1 MNETGQRNE
10 VVAVEIPRTNPTMAD
25 VATAAGVSHQTVSRV
40 LNNPASVPP
49 RTRDRVQDAV
59 ARLGYHRNM
68 TARALATGN
77 THTIGVLITSATFAG
92 PSGTLMGIEK
102 TARAAGYWVSMA
114 GLDSDNPRE
123 AQDAFSHFINQGVTG
138 IIAIIQTQSAL
149 DATLDASLP
158 MPVAFVTSGFVPDSQ
173 PCVDF
178 DQADAVR
185 QVMSILRGLGHT
197 QVAHISGPLDDLHAA
212 IRKTV
217 WQESLVK
224 GLDNQ
229 AMCQIGDWS
238 AASGYRATLDLLAAN
253 QMLTAIFAGNDQMAL
268 GALRALGDAGLDVP
282 RDMSIVGF
290 DDSVGSDN
298 SIPPLTTIRQNRHAL
313 GQVAVELL
321 LAAIEGQPAQH
332 LRIPAELVLRASTG
346 APNN

>member
-1 MNETGQRNE
+1 MTDAGQRNE

-77 THTIGVLITSATFAG
+77 TRTIGVLITSATFAG

-102 TARAAGYWVSMA
+102 TARSAGYWVSMA
-114 GLDSDNPRE
+114 GLDSDDPHE

-138 IIAIIQTQSAL
+138 IIAIIQTQAAL
-149 DATLDASLP
+149 DATLGASLP
-158 MPVAFVTSGFVPDSQ
+158 MPVAFVTSGFVPDSM

-185 QVMSILRGLGHT
+185 QVMSIMRGLGHT

-217 WQESLVK
+217 WQESLVE
-224 GLDNQ
+224 GLDDQ
-229 AMCQIGDWS
+229 AMCQIGDWT

-253 QMLTAIFAGNDQMAL
+253 PALTAIFAGNDQMAF
-268 GALRALGDAGLDVP
+268 GALRAHTAGGAGLA
-282 RDMSIVGF
+282 SNSS
-290 DDSVGSDN
+290 SVARYTAGTA
-298 SIPPLTTIRQNRHAL
+298 PFTIRH
-313 GQVAVELL
+313 
-321 LAAIEGQPAQH
+321 LAG
-332 LRIPAELVLRASTG
+332 
-346 APNN
+346 